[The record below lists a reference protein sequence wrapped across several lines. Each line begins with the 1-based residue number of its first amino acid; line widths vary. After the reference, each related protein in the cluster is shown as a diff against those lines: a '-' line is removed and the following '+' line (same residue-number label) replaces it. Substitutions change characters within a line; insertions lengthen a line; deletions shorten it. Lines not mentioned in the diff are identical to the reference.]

1 MHHLLT
7 NHISR
12 INNTQV
18 DDAYVN
24 YGLMSMYDLIEYS
37 HNYSKTSGI
46 YNNIVKMSY
55 L

>member
-7 NHISR
+7 NHRSR

-24 YGLMSMYDLIEYS
+24 YGLMSMYDLIECS
-37 HNYSKTSGI
+37 ENYSETSGI
-46 YNNIVKMSY
+46 YNNIVKMSH